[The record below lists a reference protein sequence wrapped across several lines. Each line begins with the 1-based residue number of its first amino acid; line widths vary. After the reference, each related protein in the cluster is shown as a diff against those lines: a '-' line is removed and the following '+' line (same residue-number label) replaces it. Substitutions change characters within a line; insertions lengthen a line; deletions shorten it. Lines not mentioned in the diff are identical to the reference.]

1 VPEAPPVEW
10 TIALGDTA
18 GLGIV
23 AGLAGAGA
31 GAASAAAGA
40 AGFGSA
46 GMAGFASGAGVCANP
61 VDAGAMRGAS
71 NNNRVIQVRV
81 IRVGL
86 RGPAR

>member
-1 VPEAPPVEW
+1 VPEAPPVEC
-10 TIALGDTA
+10 TIALGETT
-18 GLGIV
+18 GLGIA

-31 GAASAAAGA
+31 ASDAAGA